1 MTSPLPAFAAIVV
14 AAGSGSRAGG
24 TKQWRDLGGQP
35 VVRWSVAA
43 LLEAGAEDV
52 VVVVAPG
59 AEAEANAAL
68 LGLSQCKKKDPG
80 PPPTPESLLPPAT
93 QTGANTF
100 GCLLNGQPWTPS
112 GFDGRSNYSVS
123 YDPTYNGGTLSIT
136 AYRYF
141 GQAPKSR
148 QDMVLGAINLNNAGT
163 YQLNLPNERV
173 AGFRDWQTGCEFLQS
188 ENTYRR
194 GTLTITRLD
203 VQAGIIS
210 GTFDFTL
217 YKSSCGD
224 TIKVTQGRF
233 DKKL

>member
-1 MTSPLPAFAAIVV
+1 MKHATI
-14 AAGSGSRAGG
+14 
-24 TKQWRDLGGQP
+24 
-35 VVRWSVAA
+35 
-43 LLEAGAEDV
+43 LL
-52 VVVVAPG
+52 
-59 AEAEANAAL
+59 AAL

-203 VQAGIIS
+203 LQAGIIS

-217 YKSSCGD
+217 YKPSCGD

-233 DKKL
+233 DKRL